1 MITLKML
8 QEMFA
13 NMRRDGDMNLDGD
26 LLWGYFFTDLD
37 PKKLEPVATRLDSLG
52 FSVVDLYLSGDSKTY
67 FLHVERVETH
77 SPDSLHARNQEF
89 YRIAEE
95 FGIES
100 YDGMDV
106 GPVQAPKTSQ
116 TPNKSPEPTA
126 VGAGRSASRTKGL
139 VRRWLSFFR

>member
-1 MITLKML
+1 MITLEML

-37 PKKLEPVATRLDSLG
+37 PKKLEPVAARLDSLG
-52 FSVVDLYLSGDSKTY
+52 FTVVDLYLSGDSKTY

-77 SPDSLHARNQEF
+77 SPDSLHTRNQEF

-106 GPVQAPKTSQ
+106 GPVLA
-116 TPNKSPEPTA
+116 TPNQSPEPTA
-126 VGAGRSASRTKGL
+126 VTPSVALSRPTSF
-139 VRRWLSFFR
+139 VRRWLSFLR